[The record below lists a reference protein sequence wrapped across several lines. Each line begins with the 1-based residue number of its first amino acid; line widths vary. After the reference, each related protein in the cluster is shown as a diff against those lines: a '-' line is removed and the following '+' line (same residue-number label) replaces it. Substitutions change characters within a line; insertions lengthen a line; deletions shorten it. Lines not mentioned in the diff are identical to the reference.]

1 LINEYKIVI
10 GAESA
15 GGAVQGHDP
24 AKDGIVAGLLAA
36 QTIAPRTGGSPLRRI
51 RIGQVLGGAVLSRVI
66 NSYWVDERI
75 RAQRVVPRG
84 GQPFASVR
92 EISVGIIG
100 SPAEVRKR
108 GGVVPAWVIFGMIIL
123 ATVAICVAVTLRTS
137 TKMSLASEQY
147 VRMQTDV
154 QTLRDS
160 NQSLRLEIE
169 QLQTDPRAIEA
180 AARSRLNMVRANEIV
195 IPVE

>member
-1 LINEYKIVI
+1 M
-10 GAESA
+10 
-15 GGAVQGHDP
+15 
-24 AKDGIVAGLLAA
+24 
-36 QTIAPRTGGSPLRRI
+36 
-51 RIGQVLGGAVLSRVI
+51 SRVI

-75 RAQRVVPRG
+75 RAQRVVPRVG
-84 GQPFASVR
+84 SPFASVR

-100 SPAEVRKR
+100 SPAEVRRR
-108 GGVVPAWVIFGMIIL
+108 GGVIPAWVIFGTIIL
-123 ATVAICVAVTLRTS
+123 ATLGICVAVTMRTR
-137 TKMSLASEQY
+137 TRMSLASQQY

-154 QTLRDS
+154 EALREG

-169 QLQTDPRAIEA
+169 RLRTDPRTIEA